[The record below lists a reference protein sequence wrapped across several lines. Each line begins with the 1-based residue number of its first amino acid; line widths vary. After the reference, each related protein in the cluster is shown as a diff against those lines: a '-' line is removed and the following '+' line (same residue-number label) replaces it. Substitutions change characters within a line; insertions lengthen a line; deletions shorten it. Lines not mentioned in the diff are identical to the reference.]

1 MFLFLSR
8 SNVLRSHGVEK
19 IYRVADEIQYKLA
32 TVKKTWIS
40 SNDLEQ
46 VGEKIRVV
54 LFIFVVMRQQVT
66 SLNSLELQVLENSNL
81 KKVFDIVCT
90 LQAEEATKFS
100 SL

>member
-8 SNVLRSHGVEK
+8 SNVLRSHGAEK
-19 IYRVADEIQYKLA
+19 IYRVADEIKYKLA

-66 SLNSLELQVLENSNL
+66 SLNSLELQVLENNNL

-90 LQAEEATKFS
+90 LQAEHVTKFS